1 MINNV
6 ILMGRLTADA
16 VLRMTTS
23 GKYVASFSIAVERDY
38 LQDGER
44 QADFINLIA
53 WGKTAE
59 FIAKYFSKGD
69 MIAVRGSIQTRSYEK
84 EGIKRTIT
92 EVLVDKVSF
101 CGGKVG
107 KKEEPKEE
115 IDPFGFASS
124 DDDDVPF

>member
-23 GKYVASFSIAVERDY
+23 GKSVASFSIAVERDY
-38 LQDGER
+38 SQDGER

-115 IDPFGFASS
+115 TDPFCFASS